1 MPAHIAC
8 LDGVGGRLLSAR
20 RAVRTGF
27 LVARGAERFG
37 QAERAST
44 VGSGRLCQS
53 RRSAAEGIGFGGE
66 AAGDV
71 AAAAV
76 DSLGSRPCF
85 NHRRADYGAAT
96 VR

>member
-1 MPAHIAC
+1 MG
-8 LDGVGGRLLSAR
+8 LVVV
-20 RAVRTGF
+20 RAE
-27 LVARGAERFG
+27 ARFG
-37 QAERAST
+37 RAARAST
-44 VGSGRLCQS
+44 AGSGRLCQW
-53 RRSAAEGIGFGGE
+53 RRSAGEDIVLGGE

-85 NHRRADYGAAT
+85 NQRRADYGAAM